1 MKEKINPIRL
11 AYYITAHGF
20 GHAVRS
26 LEVIRHIL
34 EQSPESEI
42 IIVSMIPEFL
52 IAENVGTSILVR
64 RRSLD
69 VGLVQKDSIQ
79 SDLDATL
86 RELQFFHN
94 KQDTLVAEEVEF
106 LKIQRIRG
114 IVCDI
119 PFLPFPAALKLGIP
133 SIGIGNFTWDWIY
146 QAYAN
151 SDSRWYPLVNW
162 IRESYQ
168 KCTLFLQLP
177 MHGDCTACPTIQD
190 IPLIARRAKKTREE
204 TRKILGLGSKDKT
217 YLIAVVTLDLNEEA
231 ERRLRNMSDIV
242 FLYKR
247 PLKFNFGKCLDEFAV
262 SYADVVAAVDGVV
275 TKPGYGIVS
284 ECLVNSTPIVY
295 TDRGSFPEY
304 DILVQEMTK
313 HLPTSYISSS
323 DLYAGRWE
331 SCVKNLAKQHP
342 HVPAIPSDGAEVCAR
357 RILSL
362 LTA

>member
-1 MKEKINPIRL
+1 MKDKLNPIRL

-26 LEVIRHIL
+26 LEVIRHL
-34 EQSPESEI
+34 LKQSPDSEI
-42 IIVSMIPEFL
+42 VIVSRIPEFL
-52 IAENVGTSILVR
+52 IVENVGTSTLVR

-79 SDLDATL
+79 FDLDATL
-86 RELQFFHN
+86 REILRLY
-94 KQDTLVAEEVEF
+94 KEQDTLVSEEVAF
-106 LKIQRIRG
+106 LKAQRVQG

-119 PFLPFPAALKLGIP
+119 PFLAFPAALKLGIP
-133 SIGIGNFTWDWIY
+133 SIGISNFTWDWIY

-151 SDSRWYPLVNW
+151 SDSRWLPLVNW
-162 IRESYQ
+162 IRESYK

-190 IPLIARRAKKTREE
+190 VPLIARGAKGSREE
-204 TRKILGLGSKDKT
+204 TRKILGLGSEVKT
-217 YLIAVVTLDLNEEA
+217 YLISLVALNLNEEA
-231 ERRLRNMSDIV
+231 ERRLRDMTEIA

-247 PLKFNFGKCLDEFAV
+247 PLKLNFGTCLDGLAV
-262 SYADVVAAVDGVV
+262 SYADVVSAVDGVI

-284 ECLVNSTPIVY
+284 ECLVNSTPIIY
-295 TDRGSFPEY
+295 TDRGYFPEY
-304 DILVQEMTK
+304 DVLVQEMTK
-313 HLPTSYISSS
+313 HLPTSYISLS

-331 SCVKNLAKQHP
+331 SAIRDLDRQP
-342 HVPAIPSDGAEVCAR
+342 PRIPAIPSNGAEVCAR
-357 RILSL
+357 TILSL

>member
-1 MKEKINPIRL
+1 MKEKLNPIRL

-26 LEVIRHIL
+26 LEVIRHL
-34 EQSPESEI
+34 LKQSPNSEI
-42 IIVSMIPEFL
+42 VIVSMIPEFL
-52 IAENVGTSILVR
+52 IAENVGTSTLVR

-79 SDLDATL
+79 FDLDATL
-86 RELQFFHN
+86 REIQFLHN
-94 KQDTLVAEEVEF
+94 KQDTLVAEEVAF
-106 LKIQRIRG
+106 LEAQRVQG

-133 SIGIGNFTWDWIY
+133 SIGISNFTWDWIY

-151 SDSRWYPLVNW
+151 SDSRWPPLVNW
-162 IRESYQ
+162 IRESYK

-177 MHGDCTACPTIQD
+177 MHGDCTSCPTIQD
-190 IPLIARRAKKTREE
+190 VPLIARRAKSTREE
-204 TRKILGLGSKDKT
+204 TRKILGLGSEVKA
-217 YLIAVVTLDLNEEA
+217 YLISLVALDLNEEA
-231 ERRLRNMSDIV
+231 ERRLRDMSEIA

-247 PLKFNFGKCLDEFAV
+247 PLKLNFGTCLDGLAV
-262 SYADVVAAVDGVV
+262 SYADVVSAVDGVI

-284 ECLVNSTPIVY
+284 ECLVNSTPIIY
-295 TDRGSFPEY
+295 TDRGYFPEY
-304 DILVQEMTK
+304 DILVQEMTE

-331 SCVKNLAKQHP
+331 SAIRDLDKQP
-342 HVPAIPSDGAEVCAR
+342 PRISTIPSNGAEVCAR
-357 RILSL
+357 TIQSL